1 MTNLEI
7 KTEKVQIFNGDLPI
21 DAYLAQPQQ
30 QGSFSGVIVI
40 QEIFGVNEH
49 IRDVT
54 ERLAKEGY
62 IAIAPAIYQRIAPG
76 FETGYSTED
85 VKIGR
90 EYKDRTKADE
100 LLGDIR
106 SAIDYLY
113 QLPQIKKTGVG
124 CIGFCFGGHV
134 AYLVSTLDSIKAT
147 ASFYGAGMVNFSP
160 GGGEPTITKTKDIKG
175 IMYVFFG
182 MKDASIP
189 EEQVDRIEVELKKYN
204 ISHQVFRYSDADH
217 GFFCDRR
224 ASYNQLAAEESW
236 SHVLQLFSHI

>member
-1 MTNLEI
+1 MTSLEI
-7 KTEKVQIFNGDLPI
+7 KTEKVQILNEDLPI

-30 QGSFSGVIVI
+30 QGLFPGVVVI

-62 IAIAPAIYQRIAPG
+62 IAIAPAIYQRLAPG
-76 FETGYSTED
+76 FETGYNPED

-100 LLGDIR
+100 LLGDIQT
-106 SAIDYLY
+106 AIDYLY
-113 QLPQIKKTGVG
+113 QLPQVKKTGVG

-147 ASFYGAGMVNFSP
+147 ASFYGAGIVSFTP
-160 GGGEPTITKTKDIKG
+160 GGGVPTITKTKDIKG
-175 IMYVFFG
+175 IIYAFFG
-182 MKDASIP
+182 MKDTSIP
-189 EEQVDRIEVELKKYN
+189 KEQVDRIEAELEKYN

-224 ASYNQLAAEESW
+224 ASYDRSVAEDSW
-236 SHVLQLFSHI
+236 SHVLRLFSSL